1 MYRILKA
8 DKDSYICN
16 KIIQS
21 SRPALSS
28 SIDSN
33 VGQAGTIDLYKLY
46 NETSPTSGIE
56 LSRGLIH
63 FNLDP
68 LRALTG
74 SILNPSDPSFKCF
87 LNLKNVYGGQPV
99 PSNYTLSVFPLAKD
113 WAEGRGN
120 DVVAYRDLDAV
131 NWLTASNDFVTFV
144 TPYPTIEYEEAVVNV
159 PTLINQITVPFYHP
173 FSSVPTVVITDISSS
188 NNAIVNA
195 FVDHATSI
203 SNLLISF
210 SAPFIGS
217 FVYRAAY
224 DPTPATPKTVVRA
237 PRFPSQY
244 ANVELQSI
252 VVSGSNRFTSSF
264 ADFGGVPTSAYATFY
279 ENFNNNLAN
288 VYVAVTGATTTS
300 IDGVFSTTLDAQL
313 NLMGFRGADT
323 YQKLNSWTSGG
334 ADYHGIAGT
343 ANADYYDSILLYTGY
358 LPLEFTQAFYRG
370 DEDLNVEVT
379 PAIKLMLAG
388 DLPDY
393 GFRLSFTGSQE
404 TDSFTRFVK
413 RFSTRQSR
421 NTNLHPSLVVKYD
434 DTFVDNQS
442 NLYFDYPNKV
452 GTYFAPFGYPTNFQN
467 NDGSFVSGS
476 GSLMLELHGSQS
488 QYVTTSSFSISH
500 NKVISYLSA
509 SWVYFSTSFTGSQI
523 KRGGLFETGSYYAD
537 VYLPKS
543 AAGLSGVLDSSG
555 RATLTPIWKSTDGAI
570 IFDTG
575 APLTF
580 QPLASKNNIGSA
592 RNYATNITNLKDVYI
607 STDVARMRV
616 FVMDYDPT
624 LASFYLPYMSTSKIF
639 KESYWR
645 VIDPYTKEVLIP
657 FDIET
662 KGTKM
667 SVDGEGMYFDL
678 YMEDLP
684 VNRPL
689 EIEILLKDF
698 GTDYFVEKQGFLFKV
713 IKS

>member
-21 SRPALSS
+21 SRPSLSS

-56 LSRGLIH
+56 LSRGLVH

-74 SILNPSDPSFKCF
+74 SILNPSDSSFKCY

-120 DVVAYRDLDAV
+120 DVIAYRDLDVV
-131 NWLTASNDFVTFV
+131 NWYTASLN
-144 TPYPTIEYEEAVVNV
+144 P
-159 PTLINQITVPFYHP
+159 
-173 FSSVPTVVITDISSS
+173 SSV
-188 NNAIVNA
+188 
-195 FVDHATSI
+195 
-203 SNLLISF
+203 
-210 SAPFIGS
+210 
-217 FVYRAAY
+217 
-224 DPTPATPKTVVRA
+224 
-237 PRFPSQY
+237 
-244 ANVELQSI
+244 
-252 VVSGSNRFTSSF
+252 
-264 ADFGGVPTSAYATFY
+264 
-279 ENFNNNLAN
+279 
-288 VYVAVTGATTTS
+288 
-300 IDGVFSTTLDAQL
+300 
-313 NLMGFRGADT
+313 M
-323 YQKLNSWTSGG
+323 WTSGG
-334 ADYHGIAGT
+334 IGYGSDSS
-343 ANADYYDSILLYTGY
+343 NNSADYYTFFSSSTGY
-358 LPLEFTQAFYRG
+358 VPLEFTQAFYRG
-370 DEDLNVEVT
+370 DEDLNIEVT
-379 PAIKLMLAG
+379 PVIKHILAG

-393 GFRLSFTGSQE
+393 GFRLSFTSSQE
-404 TDSFTRFVK
+404 TDSLTRFVK

-442 NLYFDYPNKV
+442 NLYLDYANKI

-523 KRGGLFETGSYYAD
+523 KRGGLFETGSYYAE

-543 AAGLSGVLDSSG
+543 AEGLSGVLDSSG
-555 RATLTPIWKSTDGAI
+555 RATLTPIWKSTDGAF

-607 STDVARMRV
+607 STDVARLRV

-624 LASFYLPYMSTSKIF
+624 LTSFYLPYMSTSKIF

-698 GTDYFVEKQGFLFKV
+698 GADYFVEKQGFLFKV